1 MPMIQLEPPAYGAYK
16 HTKHTYMYNPG
27 DSGHKPFSYV
37 NVSTKDQPFEPLVK
51 TIGHTLVVDR
61 PPAAAFVK

>member
-1 MPMIQLEPPAYGAYK
+1 MPMKQLEPLLMVN
-16 HTKHTYMYNPG
+16 TKSIQGTHLCITMG
-27 DSGHKPFSYV
+27 IGHKPFSYV

-61 PPAAAFVK
+61 PPAAASVK